1 MTTPTP
7 TVVLPP
13 QPYDYK
19 TIQDIKEGEI
29 RVLIFSPG
37 KVGKTAFALTF
48 PDVAL
53 LDYDGEGVKCAN
65 SPWFRQNHAA
75 KRETFRFKTFE
86 EKLNDYGLPVTNPES
101 FWEGIKW
108 INAVIKDPSRK
119 TIVIDSLTTM
129 SRAAAL
135 AGMYVAGK
143 GGQSARS
150 KTWSKKDLDH
160 MLLMTQADF
169 GAEMGAIEQL
179 LDQLTR
185 IRGKNVLVLAH
196 EREDKTES
204 GLITSRGPLIT
215 GDRLRA
221 KIAHW
226 FDDVWYMEADATGKR
241 ILRCQPYGILRGVGS
256 RLGMPAMIEDPSYD
270 KIIKHLKGAT

>member
-1 MTTPTP
+1 
-7 TVVLPP
+7 
-13 QPYDYK
+13 
-19 TIQDIKEGEI
+19 
-29 RVLIFSPG
+29 
-37 KVGKTAFALTF
+37 
-48 PDVAL
+48 
-53 LDYDGEGVKCAN
+53 
-65 SPWFRQNHAA
+65 
-75 KRETFRFKTFE
+75 
-86 EKLNDYGLPVTNPES
+86 
-101 FWEGIKW
+101 
-108 INAVIKDPSRK
+108 
-119 TIVIDSLTTM
+119 
-129 SRAAAL
+129 
-135 AGMYVAGK
+135 
-143 GGQSARS
+143 
-150 KTWSKKDLDH
+150 

-241 ILRCQPYGILRGVGS
+241 VLRCQPYGNLRGVGS
-256 RLGMPAMIEDPSYD
+256 RLGMPPMIEDPSYD
-270 KIIKHLKGAT
+270 KIIKHLKGAS